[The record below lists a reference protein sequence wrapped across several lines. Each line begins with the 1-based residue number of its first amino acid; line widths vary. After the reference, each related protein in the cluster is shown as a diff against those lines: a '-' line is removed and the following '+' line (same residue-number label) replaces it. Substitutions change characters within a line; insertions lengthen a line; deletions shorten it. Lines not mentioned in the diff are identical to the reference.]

1 MAPIWEIVKFA
12 SRLFHHFCISRFF
25 KNHGIC
31 LLYSIQLLCIAFFQ
45 KSSYK
50 YEQLKLMNRNHH
62 RKYWGK
68 KIISRVY
75 KKRSTEFDSDF
86 SYFFIFWIFKFA
98 YIGAL
103 DEIRVGSYSDY
114 SKISAHFRTDG
125 SLCMQIRCLS
135 SRLSFKFIDFNESMN
150 TIPYDIWEVV
160 MSSSPIRK
168 DLYSLCY
175 SP

>member
-1 MAPIWEIVKFA
+1 MGNREICITFVPSF
-12 SRLFHHFCISRFF
+12 LHHS
-25 KNHGIC
+25 
-31 LLYSIQLLCIAFFQ
+31 FFQ
-45 KSSYK
+45 KPRHLFTIFHSTFVYRLFQKSFYK
-50 YEQLKLMNRNHH
+50 YEQLKSMNRNHH

-86 SYFFIFWIFKFA
+86 SYFFLFWIFKFA
-98 YIGAL
+98 YIEAL
-103 DEIRVGSYSDY
+103 DEIRLGSYSDY

-125 SLCMQIRCLS
+125 FFICKSTIWS
-135 SRLSFKFIDFNESMN
+135 SSLSFKFIDFNESMN
-150 TIPYDIWEVV
+150 TIPYDIWELM

-168 DLYSLCY
+168 DFYFLCY